1 MLRRSTLIASLGAIA
16 VFGAAAATSAAVGAA
31 DFPDR
36 PIRVIV
42 AVPAGG
48 GVDTV
53 TRLVTDKMRQ
63 PLGQPL
69 IVENKAGVS
78 GSLAAETVYGAE
90 PDGYTLLASQP
101 APITTNKFLYKSL
114 NYDPAQLVP
123 VAIMSHIPNV
133 VLVRKD
139 FPAQTMQDLI
149 AYAKANPSKIN
160 YASQG
165 IGTTSHTTAELFQ
178 AITHTKLTHVPYK
191 GTAPAVN
198 DLLAGNVDLMFNEL
212 ATSIELHKSGRARI
226 LAVTVK
232 DRVPSLPDIPTL
244 EEVGVHGCIS
254 DTWHA
259 LTAPPKTPPEIVA
272 KLNAAANAAMRDPVL
287 LERFKELSISAGGGT
302 PAEIAAFVKE
312 ETERWGNV
320 IREAGIKPE

>member
-1 MLRRSTLIASLGAIA
+1 MLRRSALVASFGVALLL
-16 VFGAAAATSAAVGAA
+16 GAAAAMAYAA
-31 DFPDR
+31 DYPDH

-53 TRLVTDKMRQ
+53 TRIVNDKMRAA
-63 PLGQPL
+63 LGQPL
-69 IVENKAGVS
+69 VVENKPGVS
-78 GSLAAETVYGAE
+78 GSLAAETVSKAD

-101 APITTNKFLYKSL
+101 APITTAPFLYKSL
-114 NYDPAQLVP
+114 NYTPADLVP
-123 VAIMSHIPNV
+123 VAIMSHVPNV

-139 FPAQTMQDLI
+139 FPAKTVPELI
-149 AYAKANPSKIN
+149 AYAKANSGKIN

-178 AITHTKLTHVPYK
+178 SITGTKLTHLPYK

-212 ATSIELHKSGRARI
+212 ATSLELHKSGRARI

-232 DRVPSLPDIPTL
+232 DRVPSLPDIPPWKK
-244 EEVGVHGCIS
+244 S
-254 DTWHA
+254 A
-259 LTAPPKTPPEIVA
+259 F
-272 KLNAAANAAMRDPVL
+272 AAASPTLGMRSPC
-287 LERFKELSISAGGGT
+287 R
-302 PAEIAAFVKE
+302 
-312 ETERWGNV
+312 R
-320 IREAGIKPE
+320 IRRPRSLANSMPPPMRQCAILVS